1 MIRKKENAL
10 MLKPSNGYVS
20 PLPAGYM
27 WTFTTDAYLSLNC
40 YNLKYVLEHCH
51 DPPISKLH

>member
-51 DPPISKLH
+51 DPP